1 MQDLFECPECGHTH
15 DQPAHAAYVLTVL
28 CLDCE
33 LEAFRRDELSLVL
46 PEVARAA

>member
-33 LEAFRRDELSLVL
+33 LETRRREELSLARF
-46 PEVARAA
+46 EVAHAA